1 MIRTCIRRCIP
12 YDVGLWPSLLWVQ
25 QSRRKP
31 TFGVLGVSSDPRPIR
46 QRTTRATA
54 LEMAAQLPA
63 LQWYVWSPRHEA
75 SARLHPGAQRPTA
88 RRQRFL
94 FSFLCPH
101 TATLGVSTRDPLAPA
116 SEAHAANSEGED
128 ALRGKVPPSPL
139 GCHGEARAWAGL
151 IGTHASFARTPQHFR
166 SYVDGLP
173 VRVLELP

>member
-1 MIRTCIRRCIP
+1 MITTCAPSPYQPRAQRAMRRRHRSGF
-12 YDVGLWPSLLWVQ
+12 GLLGGGCSKAGASPLLVFLESAQ
-25 QSRRKP
+25 I
-31 TFGVLGVSSDPRPIR
+31 RPIR

-63 LQWYVWSPRHEA
+63 LQWYVWSPRNED
-75 SARLHPGAQRPTA
+75 SALLHPGAQRPTA

-128 ALRGKVPPSPL
+128 TLAGEGSPVPPWL
-139 GCHGEARAWAGL
+139 
-151 IGTHASFARTPQHFR
+151 
-166 SYVDGLP
+166 
-173 VRVLELP
+173 